1 MPLFGVA
8 LAFGILGERLGPHA
22 ILGSAIVLIATMVL
36 FRYDYS
42 F

>member
-8 LAFGILGERLGPHA
+8 LAFAILGERLAPRTV
-22 ILGSAIVLIATMVL
+22 LGSSIVLIATIML
-36 FRYDYS
+36 FRFDYA